1 MPARMDVA
9 LKFAIASTIRMVA
22 RVIGT
27 KLG

>member
-1 MPARMDVA
+1 MDVA

-27 KLG
+27 RLG